1 MLRNAIAQQLHRT
14 EVQKF
19 KSAKVQEVGKTR
31 RPKSFASALSC
42 LFVFCN
48 FTLFSFLTFPSL
60 LLAFTDSD
68 VVSYQKEIES
78 KPVGER
84 IALWAERFVG
94 APYDPDPL
102 GEYVTKK
109 AIVADDR
116 VDCMYLSF
124 RSVELAL
131 SRIPEEAVRIAL
143 DKRFI
148 SKGVLENGAVLNYE
162 DRFQYGEDMLD
173 SGKWGKE
180 ITGDV
185 GSLSYIKGARGREKV
200 AIVSKEELIK
210 KVRDKENLPL
220 KSGDFLFFIK
230 APEKR
235 IVDEIVGHI
244 GIIKMEG
251 SSPYLIHAGG
261 RKNKGGEVKKVL
273 LYDYIRSMPFAG
285 VKVSR
290 FLTP

>member
-1 MLRNAIAQQLHRT
+1 M
-14 EVQKF
+14 F
-19 KSAKVQEVGKTR
+19 KSSKAQ
-31 RPKSFASALSC
+31 KSLASALLQFCSSALLC
-42 LFVFCN
+42 LFIV
-48 FTLFSFLTFPSL
+48 SP

-94 APYDPDPL
+94 TPYDPDPL
-102 GEYVTKK
+102 GAYVTKK
-109 AIVADDR
+109 AIAADDR

-131 SRIPEEAVRIAL
+131 SRTPEEAVRIAL

-148 SKGVLENGAVLNYE
+148 SKGALENGAVLNYE

-185 GSLSYIKGARGREKV
+185 GSLSYVTGGRGREKV
-200 AIVSKEELIK
+200 AIVSKDELINKVSDK
-210 KVRDKENLPL
+210 KRLPL
-220 KSGDFLFFIK
+220 KSGDFVFFVK
-230 APEKR
+230 TPEKR
-235 IVDEIVGHI
+235 VNDEIVGHI
-244 GIIKMEG
+244 GIIKIEG
-251 SSPYLIHAGG
+251 ETPYLIHAGG
-261 RKNKGGEVKKVL
+261 RKKKGGEVRKVL

>member
-1 MLRNAIAQQLHRT
+1 LFATALLH
-14 EVQKF
+14 F
-19 KSAKVQEVGKTR
+19 CS
-31 RPKSFASALSC
+31 SALAC
-42 LFVFCN
+42 LFI
-48 FTLFSFLTFPSL
+48 LPSL
-60 LLAFTDSD
+60 LFAFADSD
-68 VVSYQKEIES
+68 IASYQKEIGD
-78 KPVGER
+78 KPIGER

-94 APYDPDPL
+94 TPYDPDPL

-109 AIVADDR
+109 AIVADAR

-131 SRIPEEAVRIAL
+131 SHTPEEAVSIAL

-148 SKGVLENGAVLNYE
+148 SKGMFKNGEVINYE
-162 DRFQYGEDMLD
+162 QRFQYGEDMLD

-180 ITGDV
+180 ITGDI

-200 AIVSKEELIK
+200 AIVSKEELIGKFK
-210 KVRDKENLPL
+210 KGVRLPL
-220 KSGDFLFFIK
+220 KSGDFIFFVK
-230 APEKR
+230 ASEKR
-235 IVDEIVGHI
+235 IYDEIVGHI
-244 GIIKMEG
+244 GIIKMKGET
-251 SSPYLIHAGG
+251 PYLIHAGG
-261 RKNKGGEVKKVL
+261 IKNKGGEVKKAL